1 MMLKIKRVPTLLSNY
16 QQDDDEEGSGCGRN
30 CLGNCCI
37 RGMKLP
43 LYTFKAID
51 KMIHEKDVVEDEK
64 RGSSVAFLDSL
75 LIGEWEDRMQRGLFR
90 YDASGDRTYELQ
102 HRVFQ
107 FLLHGDM
114 GSTQIPSANICAE
127 YESSSK
133 ATFDVSSHGSGSGGP
148 TRNPKAKP
156 GISRFLT
163 VLVGSQSDDMSFKTS
178 FKSDSLSLKSV
189 LITTKLQSIL
199 SDKEVV
205 GVERHEKDK

>member
-51 KMIHEKDVVEDEK
+51 KMIHEKDV
-64 RGSSVAFLDSL
+64 
-75 LIGEWEDRMQRGLFR
+75 WEDRMQRGLFR
-90 YDASGDRTYELQ
+90 YD

-114 GSTQIPSANICAE
+114 GSTQIPSANICAGVFSPPKRPLS
-127 YESSSK
+127 YEEKGSRSS
-133 ATFDVSSHGSGSGGP
+133 P
-148 TRNPKAKP
+148 TEWHQASRPK
-156 GISRFLT
+156 
-163 VLVGSQSDDMSFKTS
+163 
-178 FKSDSLSLKSV
+178 
-189 LITTKLQSIL
+189 
-199 SDKEVV
+199 
-205 GVERHEKDK
+205 